1 MKISISTFSNIR
13 HFEPYM
19 IPISTAVWDPKWFH
33 DKTQPDGIYKDKR
46 GIYNGLR
53 YESLVPGLTCSHL
66 CRGLP
71 CAQEPSSCL
80 FLQKYGAQLAM
91 VNFDLM
97 YQELEQLAYAIQA
110 HEQFAH
116 EPEIVLLVYET
127 PDNPCSERQELIK
140 WFSTHGQEL
149 KEVEF

>member
-1 MKISISTFSNIR
+1 MKIRISTFSNIR

-33 DKTQPDGIYKDKR
+33 DKTQPGGIYKDKR
-46 GIYNGLR
+46 GVYNGLR
-53 YESLVPGLTCSHL
+53 YESLAPGLTCSHL
-66 CRGLP
+66 CHGSP
-71 CAQEPSSCL
+71 CTQEPGSCL
-80 FLQKYGAQLAM
+80 FLQKYGAQLAT

-97 YQELEQLAYAIQA
+97 CQELAQLAQAIQA

-127 PDNPCSERQELIK
+127 VDNLCSERQELIK
-140 WFSTHGQEL
+140 WFLAHGQEL